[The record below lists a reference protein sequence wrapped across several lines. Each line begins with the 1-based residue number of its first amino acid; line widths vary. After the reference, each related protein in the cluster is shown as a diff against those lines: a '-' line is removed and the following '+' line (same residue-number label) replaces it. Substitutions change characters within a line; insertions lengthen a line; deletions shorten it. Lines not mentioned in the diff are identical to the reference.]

1 MVNGKWFEK
10 EMARAEEHI
19 AAHGYED
26 SDLRAIMLVGFQYV
40 ATKERHTLRV
50 KVDGKAWL
58 SASILLGGLVGS
70 AIQVVL

>member
-1 MVNGKWFEK
+1 MANHNWFEK
-10 EMARAEEHI
+10 EMARAEANI

-26 SDLRAIMLVGFQYV
+26 ADLRAITLVGFHYL

-58 SASILLGGLVGS
+58 SVAILVGGLLGGAVQ
-70 AIQVVL
+70 AFV